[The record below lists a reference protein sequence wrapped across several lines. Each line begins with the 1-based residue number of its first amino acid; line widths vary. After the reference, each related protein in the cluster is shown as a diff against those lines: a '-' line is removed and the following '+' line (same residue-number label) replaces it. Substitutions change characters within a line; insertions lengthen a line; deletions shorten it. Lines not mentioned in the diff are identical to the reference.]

1 MCLLREVCGGGA
13 SAPQR
18 ERCAFTTRV
27 LLCANRGWGRDMSL
41 VMHEVMWGLSGVVL
55 VSVHDNR
62 CCGAFGSGAHPQGD
76 TEPLLNA
83 LPYAAS

>member
-1 MCLLREVCGGGA
+1 
-13 SAPQR
+13 
-18 ERCAFTTRV
+18 
-27 LLCANRGWGRDMSL
+27 MSL

-55 VSVHDNR
+55 VSVHDNQ